1 MKPFGK
7 LMSRLDAVSIIEE
20 NTRRTAKVEEVPL
33 SEASG
38 RVLAADV
45 VAGLNVPSFN
55 RSSMDGYAVR
65 AADTAAV
72 PIVLKLIGTRHAG
85 EVFDGVVGAGECV
98 EIATGAPVPQGA
110 DAVVMVEYTKLAGD
124 GVEIQKPAKPGSNVA
139 PEGEDIKRGETV
151 VKGGEALTPGR
162 L

>member
-33 SEASG
+33 GEASG

-45 VAGLNVPSFN
+45 VAGLNVPPFN

-72 PIVLKLIGTRHAG
+72 PNRTQVDWDT
-85 EVFDGVVGAGECV
+85 
-98 EIATGAPVPQGA
+98 
-110 DAVVMVEYTKLAGD
+110 
-124 GVEIQKPAKPGSNVA
+124 S
-139 PEGEDIKRGETV
+139 RG
-151 VKGGEALTPGR
+151 
-162 L
+162 